1 MRNLTTIIISQA
13 NLILNTSSK
22 KDNKLK
28 KLNTHNQ
35 KNRSYELKEKLS
47 TNLIIV
53 CNYNFIYP
61 YLILK
66 IHVLFNLSRKSKLCK
81 IYVSC

>member
-1 MRNLTTIIISQA
+1 MNINRIRNLTTIIISQA

-53 CNYNFIYP
+53 CNYNF
-61 YLILK
+61 
-66 IHVLFNLSRKSKLCK
+66 LSISYFKDTCS
-81 IYVSC
+81 I